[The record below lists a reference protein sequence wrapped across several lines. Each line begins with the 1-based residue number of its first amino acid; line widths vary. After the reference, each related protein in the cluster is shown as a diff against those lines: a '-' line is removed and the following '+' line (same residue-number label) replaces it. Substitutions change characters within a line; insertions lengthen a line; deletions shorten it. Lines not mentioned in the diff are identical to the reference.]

1 VIVLD
6 PGHRYELKGNKG
18 GRSKVLEFFKDAAIN
33 GDGYDGT
40 TIQEVLRA
48 LIDRVLFLD
57 AQVSGGG
64 TLSFVGVWRTQ
75 ILELEVRAAGRHGL
89 CMFEARRVME
99 GWPDLVE
106 IAPRHADGHVY
117 PITIHTA
124 ASCEGR
130 CSP

>member
-6 PGHRYELKGNKG
+6 PGHRYELQGNKG
-18 GRSKVLEFFKDAAIN
+18 GRSKVLEFFKDAEIN

-48 LIDRVLFLD
+48 LIERVLFLD

-89 CMFEARRVME
+89 CPFEARRVTRT
-99 GWPDLVE
+99 GTSIRSGFTP
-106 IAPRHADGHVY
+106 PHHARD
-117 PITIHTA
+117 A
-124 ASCEGR
+124 AHEVLRS
-130 CSP
+130 